1 MRDRSLFWFV
11 VTIGDLVSVDLS
23 VDNVGPRFTQ
33 IFGDDRLIELETT
46 TATSEE
52 LSTLIVDDIVSL
64 NQGRHLIEHQQ
75 LELVAADIDKLI
87 AGNVVK
93 IFTLVLVDQYAAD
106 HISLQKHYTVGDRSL
121 RSIHPVPRMSSHDL
135 PGNYRLELR
144 VLMTASFANLDSKH
158 QKGII
163 ASFRLEWFD
172 FERDMV
178 DAGRTA
184 PLARGPDLPEVL
196 RKGGSTVEEIGES
209 GRSLANYFSGGK
221 SFFIASYQDSR
232 ELIAQF
238 VLVAKQ
244 LDKKSVLWT
253 FTDGLQVLGDD
264 QRGARYYYDDDVLTR
279 TKIAPLDLFSY
290 IKSEGKRDTIYLLED
305 FHYYLTKESMH
316 SSEFVELISM
326 IKSMNSRLQE
336 DGSFIVVLSPT
347 TNLPPEIAP
356 IFEVIRHHLGKSELL
371 YLEKYGT
378 DLTKLVKEGKLKPVV
393 GRNEEIIQCLKVL
406 SKMETNNPLLVGA
419 AGVGKTAVVEGL
431 AQMLAAG
438 NGPKRFINKR
448 VISLNL
454 NSLVSETKYR
464 GEFEQRLEEILDE
477 VRSNADRLII
487 FIDEIHTLLNL
498 GATEGAAGAGNILK
512 PVLARGEFP
521 CIGAT
526 TPEEF
531 DQFIATDQALCRR
544 FQLVTVDE
552 PSAKQTLDIL
562 RGIKGVFEEHHQ
574 VVISDKSLIIC
585 VELAERNLLEQSFPG
600 KAIKMLDS
608 ACAAAAFES
617 LDEVKP
623 NFIKHEFERMRGY

>member
-1 MRDRSLFWFV
+1 
-11 VTIGDLVSVDLS
+11 VDLS
-23 VDNVGPRFTQ
+23 VEYSDS
-33 IFGDDRLIELETT
+33 GDTGDLRETRLIELETT
-46 TATSEE
+46 TATREE
-52 LSTLIVDDIVSL
+52 LSTLIVDDISSL
-64 NQGRHLIEHQQ
+64 NRQHSLVDG
-75 LELVAADIDKLI
+75 ELLSVIAADIDKLV

-93 IFTLVLVDQYAAD
+93 ILTLAMVDQLSED
-106 HISLQKHYTVGDRSL
+106 RVSLQKHYALCDKSL
-121 RSIHPVPRMSSHDL
+121 ESIHRVPFMGSHDL
-135 PGNYRLELR
+135 PGSYRLELR
-144 VLMTASFANLDSKH
+144 VLMTTSFTNLDLKH
-158 QKGII
+158 QRGII
-163 ASFRLEWFD
+163 SSFKLQWFD
-172 FERDMV
+172 FERDMFV
-178 DAGRTA
+178 NASDDHCVPRESWELPDNLEGSEASDQQLLSSETDGSGVE
-184 PLARGPDLPEVL
+184 LARCF
-196 RKGGSTVEEIGES
+196 
-209 GRSLANYFSGGK
+209 NGGK

-232 ELIAQF
+232 ELIEEF
-238 VLVAKQ
+238 VTVSQQ
-244 LDKKSVLWT
+244 LGKSAVLWT
-253 FTDGLQVLGDD
+253 FTDGLQVLGDR

-290 IKSEGKRDTIYLLED
+290 IKGEGKSNTIYLLED
-305 FHYYLTKESMH
+305 FHYYLSKESMR
-316 SSEFVELISM
+316 SGEFVELISM
-326 IKSMNSRLQE
+326 IKSMNSRLRE
-336 DGSFIVVLSPT
+336 DGSSIVVLAPT

-356 IFEVIRHHLGKSELL
+356 IFEVIRHHLGKSELV

-378 DLTKLVKEGKLKPVV
+378 DLTKQVESGKLKPVV
-393 GRNEEIIQCLKVL
+393 GRDDEIIQCLKVL
-406 SKMETNNPLLVGA
+406 SKMETNNPLLVGG

-438 NGPKRFINKR
+438 RGPKRFAGKR

-477 VRSNADRLII
+477 VRSNSDRLII

-526 TPEEF
+526 TPDEF
-531 DQFIATDQALCRR
+531 HQFIATDQALCRR
-544 FQLVTVDE
+544 FQLVKVEE
-552 PSAKQTLDIL
+552 PSASQTLEIL

-574 VVISDKSLIIC
+574 VKISDKSLKIC
-585 VELAERNLLEQSFPG
+585 VELTERHLLEQSFPG

-623 NFIKHEFERMRGY
+623 NFIKHEFERMEGY

>member
-1 MRDRSLFWFV
+1 
-11 VTIGDLVSVDLS
+11 
-23 VDNVGPRFTQ
+23 
-33 IFGDDRLIELETT
+33 
-46 TATSEE
+46 
-52 LSTLIVDDIVSL
+52 
-64 NQGRHLIEHQQ
+64 
-75 LELVAADIDKLI
+75 
-87 AGNVVK
+87 
-93 IFTLVLVDQYAAD
+93 
-106 HISLQKHYTVGDRSL
+106 
-121 RSIHPVPRMSSHDL
+121 
-135 PGNYRLELR
+135 
-144 VLMTASFANLDSKH
+144 
-158 QKGII
+158 
-163 ASFRLEWFD
+163 
-172 FERDMV
+172 
-178 DAGRTA
+178 
-184 PLARGPDLPEVL
+184 
-196 RKGGSTVEEIGES
+196 
-209 GRSLANYFSGGK
+209 
-221 SFFIASYQDSR
+221 
-232 ELIAQF
+232 
-238 VLVAKQ
+238 
-244 LDKKSVLWT
+244 
-253 FTDGLQVLGDD
+253 
-264 QRGARYYYDDDVLTR
+264 
-279 TKIAPLDLFSY
+279 
-290 IKSEGKRDTIYLLED
+290 
-305 FHYYLTKESMH
+305 
-316 SSEFVELISM
+316 
-326 IKSMNSRLQE
+326 
-336 DGSFIVVLSPT
+336 
-347 TNLPPEIAP
+347 
-356 IFEVIRHHLGKSELL
+356 IRHHLGKSELL